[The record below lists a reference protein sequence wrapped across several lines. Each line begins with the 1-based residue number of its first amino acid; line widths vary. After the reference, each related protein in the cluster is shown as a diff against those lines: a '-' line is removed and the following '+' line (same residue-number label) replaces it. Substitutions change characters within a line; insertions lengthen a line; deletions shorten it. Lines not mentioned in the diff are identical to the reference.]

1 MGKDN
6 QIEAQLNES
15 NEMVLIESKTMR
27 DQHVFREDVLLKV
40 KAIPEMPNT
49 LEVTTEMAAEYY
61 GVASNTIKTAISR
74 NRDEF
79 NDYEEIKVLKG
90 KALKEFKS
98 GFQDETLFKGVN
110 ALTLISRRG
119 LLRLGMLLTESEVA
133 RSVRSYLLNVEE
145 VSDKEQK
152 MWAVEREIS
161 KRERRQLTDAIKDF
175 YQGIIKK
182 GFEYS
187 TFSNL
192 VYKVIFDMDA
202 KKMREVYELDK
213 KDLIRDYLTTDDLR
227 KVVKVEKTISALIL
241 LGKDY
246 QDIKAEMLSNK
257 EKFQ

>member
-1 MGKDN
+1 MKKQD
-6 QIEAQLNES
+6 QMEAQLNDS

-61 GVASNTIKTAISR
+61 GVPINTIKTAISR

-98 GFQDETLFKGVN
+98 EFQDETLFKGAN

-145 VSDKEQK
+145 ASDKEQK

-175 YQGIIKK
+175 YQGILKK

-202 KKMREVYELDK
+202 KKMREVYELEK
-213 KDLIRDYLTTDDLR
+213 KDLIRDYLTTEDLR

-246 QDIKAEMLSNK
+246 QDIKTEMLSNK